1 MLDVVISGG
10 GPNGLLMAC
19 ELRLAGL
26 RPVVLEALTEPSL
39 EPKANGIMGQIVK
52 LLHYRG
58 LHERYTGSSEPPK
71 PTPYFLFGGL
81 TLNMT
86 LLDESPIHVL
96 PVPQRQINKILEE
109 RALEL
114 GVEIR
119 RGHELVGLSQDDE
132 SVTVEVQGP
141 QGKYELR
148 ARYLVG
154 ADGAHS
160 VTRKLCGIDFPGV
173 TYSRTTLRTAHVS
186 VPEDL
191 VDKATGGL
199 NVPGFGMVHAF
210 VGVRTETGG
219 FSYAPMPGLP
229 PMLATT
235 EWDEP
240 ESDEPMTLDELR
252 ESIRRVLG
260 VDVPFGPPAGE
271 GPHLLRRRREG
282 NTRLAERYRDRRVFL
297 IGDAA
302 HIYASGG
309 SSLNVGM
316 QDGINLAWKLGV
328 VLRGEADEDLLDTY
342 EVERRPVAERM
353 ITHGE
358 AYSALLAPGKDI
370 TGLRALFTEL
380 MAKRD
385 VVQVL
390 ADWAAGCDIRYDIGD
405 AHPLVGRFVPDS
417 APPPGSLTNARPI
430 LVDSTGTLTAPD
442 TVDTINAE
450 IPGLTAILIRPDGYV
465 AWASA
470 SPDPDAAELAAVTRK
485 WFGDSVRARLGV

>member
-1 MLDVVISGG
+1 MTDVVIAGG

-26 RPVVLEALTEPSL
+26 RPVILEALPEPSP

-58 LHERYTGSSEPPK
+58 LHERYTGSAEPPQ

-81 TLNMT
+81 PLNLT
-86 LLDESPIHVL
+86 LLDESPIHAL

-132 SVTVEVQGP
+132 FVTAEVQGP
-141 QGKYELR
+141 DGKYEIQ

-173 TYSRTTLRTAHVS
+173 TEARTTLRIAHVS
-186 VPEDL
+186 VPDEL
-191 VDKATGGL
+191 VDPVTSGL
-199 NVPGFGMVHAF
+199 NVPGFGLVPAF
-210 VGVRTETGG
+210 VGVRTENGG

-240 ESDEPMTLDELR
+240 ETDEPMTVDELR

-260 VDVPFGPPAGE
+260 VDVAFGPPTGE
-271 GPHLLRRRREG
+271 GPHLLRRRREH
-282 NTRLAERYRDRRVFL
+282 NTRLAERYRDGRVFL
-297 IGDAA
+297 VGDAA
-302 HIYASGG
+302 HIYSSGG

-328 VLRGEADEDLLDTY
+328 VLRGEAGAELLDTY
-342 EVERRPVAERM
+342 ETERRPVAERM

-358 AYSALLAPGKDI
+358 ANNALLAPGKDV
-370 TGLRALFTEL
+370 TGLRAMFTQL
-380 MAKRD
+380 MTKKE

-390 ADWAAGCDIRYDIGD
+390 ADWAAGSDVRYDIGD
-405 AHPLVGRFVPDS
+405 AHPLVGTFVPDPLLPQGGL
-417 APPPGSLTNARPI
+417 AAARPLLI
-430 LVDSTGTLTAPD
+430 DSTGTLTAPD
-442 TVDTINAE
+442 TVDTVTAE
-450 IPGLTAILIRPDGYV
+450 IHGLTAILIRPDGYV

-470 SPDPDAAELAAVTRK
+470 APDPDAADLAAVIRK
-485 WFGDSVRARLGV
+485 WFGAKEAMPV